1 MEVYIL
7 KKIIKYNTINYSQY
21 CLLVLTCN
29 ITLTERP
36 DNHSLFFNIISTQG
50 YNPNF
55 ICSTGLSLIAA
66 VH

>member
-36 DNHSLFFNIISTQG
+36 DNHSLFLTLSAPRGTILTLYAQLG
-50 YNPNF
+50 YR
-55 ICSTGLSLIAA
+55 S
-66 VH
+66 